1 MTLRWRRRL
10 SVVAISIACLLLLST
25 SASAERP
32 DAPRLRLALPDGTT
46 LATVTLPAD
55 GSFALRYRNSLYGTL
70 AEERFVVTDRGELR
84 VVELAA
90 DQLAVLEEYYAI
102 TSPAR
107 LALEADGRAWTA
119 SPAHVPEITRLQIA
133 ATDRGER
140 TLLVAGQPS
149 IELSRFVEDASPT
162 VILELDR

>member
-1 MTLRWRRRL
+1 MTPRWRRRIT
-10 SVVAISIACLLLLST
+10 VVVISIACLLLS
-25 SASAERP
+25 SAGAAARP
-32 DAPRLRLALPDGTT
+32 DALRLRLALPDGTL
-46 LATVTLPAD
+46 LATVPLPAD

-70 AEERFVVTDRGELR
+70 AEERFVVTDRGELL

-102 TSPAR
+102 DEPAQR
-107 LALEADGRAWTA
+107 ADADPRAWTA
-119 SPAHVPEITRLQIA
+119 PPAHIPVITELRIA

-140 TLLVAGQPS
+140 TLLVTGQPA
-149 IELSRFVEDASPT
+149 IDMTRFVQDSSPT